1 MINKFDTSIFSP
13 DEFQNNGVNTNRYS
27 TKNYACGMPF
37 SLGQIENLT
46 YVHIPFRGNRGK
58 AHERI
63 PKTGTP
69 DE

>member
-1 MINKFDTSIFSP
+1 MNDEFEASNLGP
-13 DEFQNNGVNTNRYS
+13 DEFQNNGGNTNRYS

-63 PKTGTP
+63 PKTRTP

>member
-1 MINKFDTSIFSP
+1 MINEFDTSILSP
-13 DEFQNNGVNTNRYS
+13 DEFQNNGGNTNWYS
-27 TKNYACGMPF
+27 SKNYACEMPF

-46 YVHIPFRGNRGK
+46 YVHIPFRGKRGK

-63 PKTGTP
+63 PKTRTP

>member
-1 MINKFDTSIFSP
+1 MNDEFEASILGP
-13 DEFQNNGVNTNRYS
+13 DEFQNNGGITNRYS
-27 TKNYACGMPF
+27 TKNYACEMPF

-58 AHERI
+58 AHEQI

>member
-1 MINKFDTSIFSP
+1 MINEFKASNLGP
-13 DEFQNNGVNTNRYS
+13 DEFQNNGGNTDRYS
-27 TKNYACGMPF
+27 TKNYACEMPF

-46 YVHIPFRGNRGK
+46 HVHISFRGNRGK

-63 PKTGTP
+63 PKTKTP

>member
-1 MINKFDTSIFSP
+1 MNDEFDTSILGL
-13 DEFQNNGVNTNRYS
+13 DEFQNNGGNTNRCS
-27 TKNYACGMPF
+27 TKNYACEMPF

-46 YVHIPFRGNRGK
+46 YAHTPFRGNRGK

>member
-1 MINKFDTSIFSP
+1 MNDEFEASNLGP
-13 DEFQNNGVNTNRYS
+13 DEFQNNGGNTNRYS
-27 TKNYACGMPF
+27 TKNYVCEIPF

-46 YVHIPFRGNRGK
+46 YVHTPFRGNRGK

-63 PKTGTP
+63 PKTKTP

>member
-1 MINKFDTSIFSP
+1 MINKFEASNLGR
-13 DEFQNNGVNTNRYS
+13 DEFQHNRENNNRYS
-27 TKNYACGMPF
+27 TKNYACEMPF

-63 PKTGTP
+63 PKTRTP

>member
-1 MINKFDTSIFSP
+1 MINEFDNSILSP
-13 DEFQNNGVNTNRYS
+13 DEFQNNGGNTNRCS
-27 TKNYACGMPF
+27 SKNDACGMPF

>member
-1 MINKFDTSIFSP
+1 MNDEFEASILGL
-13 DEFQNNGVNTNRYS
+13 DEFQNNGGNTNRYS
-27 TKNYACGMPF
+27 AKNYTCEMPF
-37 SLGQIENLT
+37 SLGQIENLM

>member
-1 MINKFDTSIFSP
+1 MINGFDTSTLSP
-13 DEFQNNGVNTNRYS
+13 DEFQNNRGNINRYS

-46 YVHIPFRGNRGK
+46 YALIPFRGNRGK

>member
-1 MINKFDTSIFSP
+1 MINEFDTSILSP
-13 DEFQNNGVNTNRYS
+13 DEFQNNGGNTNRYS
-27 TKNYACGMPF
+27 TKNDACGMPF

-63 PKTGTP
+63 PKTRTP
-69 DE
+69 EE

>member
-1 MINKFDTSIFSP
+1 MINEFDNSILSP
-13 DEFQNNGVNTNRYS
+13 DEFQNNEGNTNRCS
-27 TKNYACGMPF
+27 SKNDACGVPF

-46 YVHIPFRGNRGK
+46 YVHIPFRGNRGM

-63 PKTGTP
+63 PKTRTP

>member
-1 MINKFDTSIFSP
+1 MNDEFEASNLGP
-13 DEFQNNGVNTNRYS
+13 DEFQNNGGNTNRYS
-27 TKNYACGMPF
+27 TKNYACEMPF

-63 PKTGTP
+63 PKTRTP

>member
-1 MINKFDTSIFSP
+1 MNDEFEASILGL
-13 DEFQNNGVNTNRYS
+13 DEFQNNGGNTNRYS
-27 TKNYACGMPF
+27 TKNYACEMSF

-63 PKTGTP
+63 PKTRTP